1 MKKVYIYCDGAC
13 KGNPGP
19 GGWAAILKYKDQKK
33 IISGY
38 LEHATNNIME
48 LTAAIKSLQ
57 QLKEPCKV
65 NIYTDSLYV
74 KRGIGQWLQKWKE
87 RGWQTTGKKPVK
99 NQALWKT
106 LDEFC
111 KKHNVHWHWI
121 RGHEGHPEN
130 EECDT
135 IAKKEIAKHLPKRNE

>member
-1 MKKVYIYCDGAC
+1 MKKVCIFCDGAC

-19 GGWAAILKYKDQKK
+19 GGWAAILKYKDKKK

-57 QLKEPCKV
+57 QLKEPCEV
-65 NIYTDSLYV
+65 NIYTDSQYV
-74 KRGIGQWLQKWKE
+74 KRGIMEWLQRWKE
-87 RGWQTTGKKPVK
+87 RSWKNSQKKPVK

-106 LDEFC
+106 LDALC
-111 KKHNVHWHWI
+111 RKHNVHWHWI
-121 RGHEGHPEN
+121 KGHEGQPEN
-130 EECDT
+130 EECDA
-135 IAKKEIAKHLPKRNE
+135 IAKQEIEKNLAK